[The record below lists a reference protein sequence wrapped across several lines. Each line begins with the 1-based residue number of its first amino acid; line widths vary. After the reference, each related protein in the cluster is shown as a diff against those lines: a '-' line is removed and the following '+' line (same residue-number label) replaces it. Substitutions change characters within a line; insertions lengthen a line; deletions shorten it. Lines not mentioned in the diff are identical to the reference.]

1 MGYSEEEAKKA
12 FGAENIE
19 VYHSRYLPLE
29 ENLFKKY
36 DEKGETLKRKAY
48 TKIVCNKK
56 DDDRVVGFHYLG
68 PNAGEV
74 MQGFAV
80 AYKLGV
86 TKKTLDQVMGIHP
99 TTAEE
104 FINLKITKASG
115 EDYDKDTC

>member
-1 MGYSEEEAKKA
+1 
-12 FGAENIE
+12 
-19 VYHSRYLPLE
+19 
-29 ENLFKKY
+29 
-36 DEKGETLKRKAY
+36 
-48 TKIVCNKK
+48 
-56 DDDRVVGFHYLG
+56 
-68 PNAGEV
+68 

-115 EDYDKDTC
+115 DDYDKDSC